1 MSTGLSDF
9 HNMSVTVLK
18 CTFKKTKPKEILYR
32 DYRNF
37 IENDFR
43 DELRMKLERDEIKE
57 YERFETIFLNVLN
70 KHAPYKNKILRANQQ
85 PYITKTLRKAIMKR
99 SELERKYYKNSSPE
113 NNKAYRKQ
121 KNFCSKL

>member
-18 CTFKKTKPKEILYR
+18 STFTKTKPKEILYR

-70 KHAPYKNKILRANQQ
+70 KHAPYKKKILRANQQ
-85 PYITKTLRKAIMKR
+85 PY
-99 SELERKYYKNSSPE
+99 N
-113 NNKAYRKQ
+113 
-121 KNFCSKL
+121 